1 MKFKGLRI
9 QKPRAR
15 VMPDHDYLKY
25 WRVIRFW
32 VKTTYNI
39 GTPDLDMLLFLYSEQ
54 IFNKSKF
61 EEYNQLMSWDEKRFR
76 MLLRDGWIHVWR
88 KKQGKE
94 TTLYEL
100 TYKAKRMINNVYKKL
115 NGEEI
120 PESTNPLFKHD
131 ASYMQKVF
139 KKYIKKLNKSIK
151 QQRHLSQ
158 Q

>member
-1 MKFKGLRI
+1 MKFKGLNI
-9 QKPRAR
+9 QKARNR

-32 VKTTYNI
+32 VKATYQV
-39 GTPDLDMLLFLYSEQ
+39 GTADLEMLLFLYSEQ

-61 EEYNQLMSWDEKRFR
+61 EEFNELMSWDEKRFR

-88 KKQGKE
+88 KRKGKE

-120 PESTNPLFKHD
+120 PEVTNPMFRHD
-131 ASYMQKVF
+131 ASYTDKVF
-139 KKYIKKLNKSIK
+139 KNYIKKLNKSIK
-151 QQRHLSQ
+151 QQQHPFL
-158 Q
+158 